1 MVWLHPT
8 CFKAGD
14 PPFPEELTSWAS
26 AESPG
31 ERDKRQEEGQLA
43 GRPKQLAHGAS
54 SPEGSGELGA
64 CRLLTCSCAF
74 RTPEAQTSTTAWKR
88 ALVWKPVPSLPIC
101 KLRLQQHSPHKDV
114 VKNLQEVHTGLSA
127 DTLIWSCSLAESLA
141 CSCTEMAINRQV
153 LGHVSQKLFA
163 DSLPKQKS
171 LVLSALGRWDFVIRV
186 PAVQIDSWVYVT
198 GWWIDTPSQYQ
209 W

>member
-1 MVWLHPT
+1 ML
-8 CFKAGD
+8 
-14 PPFPEELTSWAS
+14 SQS
-26 AESPG
+26 G

-64 CRLLTCSCAF
+64 YRVLTCSCAF
-74 RTPEAQTSTTAWKR
+74 RTPEAQTSTTAGREHWFGGQS
-88 ALVWKPVPSLPIC
+88 PVSPSA
-101 KLRLQQHSPHKDV
+101 LRLQHSPHKDV
-114 VKNLQEVHTGLSA
+114 AKKLQEVHTGLSA
-127 DTLIWSCSLAESLA
+127 DTLIWSCSLAESLV

-171 LVLSALGRWDFVIRV
+171 LVLSALGR
-186 PAVQIDSWVYVT
+186 
-198 GWWIDTPSQYQ
+198 
-209 W
+209 